1 MSGGGHGAAVRPGE
15 RVIGPLDRLAPEAKL
30 VGLLGFLLV
39 VAVTPPG
46 RSSILGAQA
55 AVALS
60 VAGVA
65 AVEPRAL
72 LRRFALDLP
81 LLFLALT
88 YAVAGRGPR
97 TSVLGASLSTTGL
110 QVGLTMVAKATIGI
124 IAVSA
129 LAASTSVSEMVTGL
143 RRLGFPRWFVDL
155 VGLSARQAGVLG
167 ADVERLRLAASVRL
181 GGRGRWAEWTAVA
194 RALGVCFVRA
204 TERVDRLQL
213 AAQARGG
220 STLGAVVV
228 AGPTITTATLGAWV
242 LAALPAV
249 AALAGRLLL

>member
-15 RVIGPLDRLAPEAKL
+15 RVIGALDRLAPEAKL

-46 RSSILGAQA
+46 RVSVLIAQG
-55 AVALS
+55 AVALT
-60 VAGVA
+60 VAAVA

-72 LRRFALDLP
+72 LRRFAIDLP

-97 TSVLGASLSTTGL
+97 TSVLGVSLSAAGL

-124 IAVSA
+124 VAVSA
-129 LAASTSVSEMVTGL
+129 LAASTSIGEMVTGL

-181 GGRGRWAEWTAVA
+181 GSRGRWARWSAVA
-194 RALGVCFVRA
+194 RALGVSFVRA

-220 STLGAVVV
+220 TTLGAVSLPGPSA
-228 AGPTITTATLGAWV
+228 AGATAAAWAR
-242 LAALPAV
+242 AALPAA
-249 AALAGRLLL
+249 AALAARMLL

>member
-1 MSGGGHGAAVRPGE
+1 VSGGGHGAAVRPGE

-30 VGLLGFLLV
+30 AGLLGFLLV

-46 RSSILGAQA
+46 RVSVLIAQG
-55 AVALS
+55 AVALT
-60 VAGVA
+60 VAAVA

-72 LRRFALDLP
+72 LRRFALDVP

-88 YAVAGRGPR
+88 YSVAGEGRR
-97 TSVLGASLSTTGL
+97 TSVLGLSLSAAGL

-124 IAVSA
+124 VAVSA
-129 LAASTSVSEMVTGL
+129 LAAATSIGEMVSGL

-181 GGRGRWAEWTAVA
+181 GGRGRFAEWSAVA

-220 STLGAVVV
+220 TTLGAVVV
-228 AGPTITTATLGAWV
+228 AGPTIPAATAGTWTR
-242 LAALPAV
+242 AALPAA
-249 AALAGRLLL
+249 AALATRLIL